1 MWFVYILECSDN
13 TLYTGIT
20 TNIERREEEHNSS
33 EKWAKFTKMRR
44 PVKMVFTQECNDR
57 SDASKKEYAIKKL
70 TRTQKFEII
79 SWKREL

>member
-1 MWFVYILECSDN
+1 MWFVYILECADQ

-20 TNIERREEEHNSS
+20 TDINRREEEHNSS

-44 PVKMVFTQECNDR
+44 PVKIVFTQECEDR

-70 TRTQKFEII
+70 TRKQKIEII
-79 SWKREL
+79 EGKREL